1 MRLFLSGCLLTLL
14 GSGAAL
20 AAPLIINGGFE
31 SGDFTGWMTSGSA
44 SVQCGDINYP
54 GHSGNCAAR
63 IGLAGMQD
71 SVTQSIPTVPGASY
85 SLDFWLAETAGF
97 TGGTPTFL
105 ASWDGHHRFLDR
117 RLEWFRVHR

>member
-31 SGDFTGWMTSGSA
+31 SGDFTGWTTSGSG

-54 GHSGNCAAR
+54 AHSGNCAAR
-63 IGLAGMQD
+63 IGLTGLQD
-71 SVTQSIPTVPGASY
+71 SVTQSITTVPGASY
-85 SLDFWLAETAGF
+85 SLDF
-97 TGGTPTFL
+97 
-105 ASWDGHHRFLDR
+105 
-117 RLEWFRVHR
+117 